1 MRFGVLGPLEVWAD
15 DGGSVKVPELKV
27 RALLADLLVNEGH
40 PVSPD
45 RLIADLW
52 PRDLP
57 GKPLGAL
64 RAKVSQ
70 LRRAL
75 REAEP
80 DGPDLV
86 ISQPPGYVL
95 KCDAVDAR
103 RFEELTAK
111 AREADRPAAKAALL
125 TEALRLWRGPA
136 FADFADEEFT
146 RSAIAR
152 LNEQRLTAQ
161 EDLAEARLE
170 LGEHSALIGELT
182 DHVDRHPLRERFHAA
197 LMLAL
202 YRSGRQNEALDV
214 HRGLHH
220 RLGEELGLTPS
231 HELNALQQ
239 AILAQDP
246 ALDPPRV
253 RPRTSPARLPV
264 PLTELVG
271 RADLV
276 EEIRI
281 LITKERLVTLTG
293 PGGVGKTR
301 LALEAAAPFPDPA
314 HIVELAPLTP
324 GTSPDKVAEAVATAL
339 GLGDADPVE
348 ALSDARAL
356 LLLDNCEH
364 VIEAVA
370 KLADRLLKSAPELRI
385 LATSQEPVGIS
396 GEVVRTVPPLAGP
409 DAVRLF
415 LDRVSA
421 AAPGFVP
428 GPGADAAV
436 ATICRRLDGL
446 PLALELAAA
455 RVNGLGVAELAARLD
470 DRFRLLSAGRRGT
483 PDRQRTLRAT
493 IEWSWELLTEPERI
507 LLRRL
512 AAHPGGLTLE
522 AAEEVCAGHGVD
534 AQELPGL
541 LAGLVDR
548 SLVLR
553 TDGAGRD
560 GRYALLESIAAYGME
575 RLRES
580 GELDRTLRRRDLY
593 YTMVAECAEVYRLGP
608 ARIRWTERLAAET
621 ANLRA
626 SFESVL
632 HRSDT
637 ELAVR
642 LTGALAWYWIQT
654 GRLDEARRSLSV
666 ALAQAEA
673 QHREILRNDQ
683 VNQNDRD
690 ARRVAF
696 VLEGLAAIQLIDGEG
711 RQAARLL
718 GSAAAL
724 RAAADP
730 GDVHQSCTP
739 AEGPGR
745 TALDENARVT
755 AAVRAALDDDTF
767 EAEFTRGRTLS
778 PQEAASALSEP
789 PLGADPQTPRASPEG
804 RSESPLGVDPQTPRA
819 SPEKQSEVRV

>member
-15 DGGSVKVPELKV
+15 DGGSVRVPELKV

-40 PVSPD
+40 PVPPD

-57 GKPLGAL
+57 GKPLAAL

-86 ISQPPGYVL
+86 LSRPPGYVL
-95 KCDAVDAR
+95 ESGAVDAR
-103 RFEELTAK
+103 TFEELIAR
-111 AREADRPAAKAALL
+111 AREAEGPAAKATLL

-146 RSAIAR
+146 RAAIAR
-152 LNEQRLTAQ
+152 LDERRLTAE

-170 LGEHSALIGELT
+170 LGEHSALIGELS
-182 DHVDRHPLRERFHAA
+182 DHVAHHPLRERFHAA

-202 YRSGRQNEALDV
+202 YRSGRQHEALDV
-214 HRGLHH
+214 HRALRD
-220 RLGEELGLTPS
+220 RLGEELGLTPG
-231 HELNALQQ
+231 HEINALQQ

-246 ALDPPRV
+246 ALDAPRPPRSP
-253 RPRTSPARLPV
+253 RPARAPLGASSASWPPSPHTPHTPRTSRTRLPA
-264 PLTELVG
+264 PFTELVG

-276 EEIRI
+276 AELR
-281 LITKERLVTLTG
+281 LLVTKERLVTLTG

-301 LALEAAAPFPDPA
+301 LALEAAAPFPDGA
-314 HIVELAPLTP
+314 YVVELAPLTP
-324 GTSPDKVAEAVATAL
+324 GASLGKVAEAVATAL
-339 GLGDADPVE
+339 DLGDADPLA
-348 ALSDARAL
+348 ALSDAAVL
-356 LLLDNCEH
+356 LVLDNCEH
-364 VIEAVA
+364 VVEPVA
-370 KLADRLLKSAPELRI
+370 ELVHLLLTSAPDVRI
-385 LATSQEPVGIS
+385 LATSQEPIGIP
-396 GEVVRTVPPLAGP
+396 GEVVRVVPPLAEP

-415 LDRVSA
+415 LSRVAA
-421 AAPGFVP
+421 AAPDFVP
-428 GPGADAAV
+428 GPATDAAV
-436 ATICRRLDGL
+436 ATICRRLDRL

-455 RVNGLGVAELAARLD
+455 RVNGLGVTELADRLD

-493 IEWSWELLTEPERI
+493 IEWSWEPLTEPERI

-512 AAHPGGLTLE
+512 AVHPGGLTLD
-522 AAEEVCAGHGVD
+522 AAEDVCAGHGV
-534 AQELPGL
+534 AVQELPGL

-548 SLVLR
+548 SLVVR
-553 TDGAGRD
+553 TGD
-560 GRYALLESIAAYGME
+560 GRYGLLESIAAYGME

-632 HRSDT
+632 RRRDT

-642 LTGALAWYWIQT
+642 LTGALAWYWTQS
-654 GRLDEARRSLSV
+654 GRLEEARRSLAG

-673 QHREILRNDQ
+673 RHREVLE
-683 VNQNDRD
+683 NDRD

-696 VLEGLAAIQLIDGEG
+696 VLDGLAGIHLIEG
-711 RQAARLL
+711 QARRAAVLL
-718 GSAAAL
+718 GAAAAV
-724 RAAADP
+724 RDAVDP
-730 GDVHQSCTP
+730 GDARLSCVP
-739 AEGPGR
+739 VEGPTRAG
-745 TALDENARVT
+745 LDENARLM

-767 EAEFTRGRTLS
+767 AAEFARGR
-778 PQEAASALSEP
+778 AL
-789 PLGADPQTPRASPEG
+789 TPREAVSG
-804 RSESPLGVDPQTPRA
+804 HLSAVGSAATSELGSAVG
-819 SPEKQSEVRV
+819 SEVGV